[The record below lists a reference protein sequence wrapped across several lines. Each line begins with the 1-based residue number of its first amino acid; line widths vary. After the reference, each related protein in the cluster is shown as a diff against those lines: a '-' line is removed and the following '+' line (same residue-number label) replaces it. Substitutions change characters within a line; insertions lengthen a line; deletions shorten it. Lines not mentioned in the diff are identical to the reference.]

1 MEFALII
8 VVLLIVLAIICLFVG
23 VSNDAANFVTAA
35 LGSHAAS
42 FKTVLTFAV
51 IGVIVGVTFS
61 SGMMDIAKSGIFYP
75 QYFNLI
81 DLMYIFIS
89 VMFASI
95 LLLNLFASY
104 GLPTSTTVT
113 LVSGLFG
120 SAFSISFLKLLDTPD
135 QLHLIFN
142 YLNVANLL
150 KIFLGIILSI
160 GIAFICGF
168 IVQFLVRLT
177 FTFDYKKRLKRYGG
191 LWVGLSITILTY
203 FIFLKGISGISFISQ
218 ETLDYI
224 THHQTEI
231 FAGTFIVC
239 TILGQIVLSLIKLN
253 VLKFIVLL
261 GTFSLALS
269 FAANDLVNFIGTP
282 LAGLASYQLALTFD
296 SPLTTN
302 MGALAT
308 TKVQAE
314 TWMLLIAGV
323 IMASTLIF
331 SKRPRNIVKTGVSL
345 ARQED
350 SSGFERFESNA
361 IARGMVRMTIQLF
374 ETFTKFVP
382 RRLKVTINK
391 RFNIAKYKPT
401 ANTEGELPAFDLLR
415 ASVILTVSS
424 ALISFGT
431 SLKLPLS
438 TTYVTFIVSMA
449 AAFADRSWGRESAV
463 YRVSGVITVVGG
475 WFFTAF
481 VSITIAFIIAAILF
495 YTKYIGIAGFVAVS
509 IWSFYKTNKLNKEK
523 EQDEEAQQG
532 KLKAAS
538 NELELANNIQQNIS
552 EFINES
558 TNILNQASF
567 ALIDGNLKELKT
579 QRKAAKKVGLKIN
592 PIVSELINSLSYT
605 SEDHLEKR
613 ELLPRT
619 ITSFVSISDNLLET
633 TKSMQSYIDN
643 NHYLFL
649 KEQAEEL
656 DLCCE
661 YLEVLNSKI
670 ITLVNTSDLYLLQ
683 DVEESFDNIKSVIK
697 KNNKM
702 QLKRIKKNTSAM
714 KRSMLFITIMRAYDN
729 YVEDLKTIL
738 EAIKEA
744 IETATAYK
752 NVTL

>member
-1 MEFALII
+1 M
-8 VVLLIVLAIICLFVG
+8 
-23 VSNDAANFVTAA
+23 
-35 LGSHAAS
+35 
-42 FKTVLTFAV
+42 
-51 IGVIVGVTFS
+51 
-61 SGMMDIAKSGIFYP
+61 
-75 QYFNLI
+75 
-81 DLMYIFIS
+81 
-89 VMFASI
+89 
-95 LLLNLFASY
+95 
-104 GLPTSTTVT
+104 
-113 LVSGLFG
+113 
-120 SAFSISFLKLLDTPD
+120 
-135 QLHLIFN
+135 
-142 YLNVANLL
+142 
-150 KIFLGIILSI
+150 
-160 GIAFICGF
+160 
-168 IVQFLVRLT
+168 
-177 FTFDYKKRLKRYGG
+177 
-191 LWVGLSITILTY
+191 
-203 FIFLKGISGISFISQ
+203 
-218 ETLDYI
+218 
-224 THHQTEI
+224 
-231 FAGTFIVC
+231 
-239 TILGQIVLSLIKLN
+239 
-253 VLKFIVLL
+253 
-261 GTFSLALS
+261 
-269 FAANDLVNFIGTP
+269 
-282 LAGLASYQLALTFD
+282 AGLASYQLALTFD

-558 TNILNQASF
+558 TNILNKASF

-670 ITLVNTSDLYLLQ
+670 ITLVNTSDLSLLH

-729 YVEDLKTIL
+729 YVDDLKTIL

-744 IETATAYK
+744 IETAAAYK